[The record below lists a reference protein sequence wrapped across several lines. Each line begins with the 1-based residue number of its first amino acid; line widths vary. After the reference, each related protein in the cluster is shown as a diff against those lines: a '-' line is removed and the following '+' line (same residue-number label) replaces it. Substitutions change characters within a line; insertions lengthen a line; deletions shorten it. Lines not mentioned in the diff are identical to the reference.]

1 LPDEIVITGP
11 SKIAEII
18 LISEQGGSRNNRLDA
33 FQEGRLIQQ
42 LYDRL
47 MADIYARLLNI
58 EPQI

>member
-18 LISEQGGSRNNRLDA
+18 LISEQGGSRNNLLDA